1 MDFLAIGA
9 LILRSLQ
16 VISNNPAL
24 GGGSSVKLA
33 EISELLG
40 LFGQLFERGDEA
52 LDELRAF
59 ADIVE
64 AMANE
69 GRAPTRAEW
78 DVLRGRSDAAHEVIQ
93 EAAEQAREEEE
104 EEEAERQR
112 IADEEAARVQQ
123 ELEAELAQ
131 LLSIPEEERTPEQ
144 IARIEEITSPEE
156 GTGVPGLESTDT
168 EE

>member
-1 MDFLAIGA
+1 MDFLSIGA

-24 GGGSSVKLA
+24 GGGSMLRMQ

-64 AMANE
+64 SMAAE
-69 GRAPTRAEW
+69 GRAPSRAEW
-78 DVLRGRSDAAHEVIQ
+78 DVLRGRSDAAHDVIQ
-93 EAAEQAREEEE
+93 AAAAAAEEEE
-104 EEEAERQR
+104 EDDDDNDPP
-112 IADEEAARVQQ
+112 ADPPVDPPQTEDDPPEDNQQ
-123 ELEAELAQ
+123 
-131 LLSIPEEERTPEQ
+131 
-144 IARIEEITSPEE
+144 
-156 GTGVPGLESTDT
+156 
-168 EE
+168 